1 MRLSIFSDYALR
13 VLMHAALRT
22 PELTTIDEVAQSFR
36 ISRNHLSKV
45 VHQLSR
51 HGFIL
56 TRRGIGGGFTLARPV
71 KKIILGEVIRITEG
85 DDTVIDCVTRKN
97 ESCVIFP
104 ACRLKGVL
112 AEAAQAFY
120 EALDKYTVHDLI
132 KQRPTMREL
141 LGI

>member
-13 VLMHAALRT
+13 VLMHAALQS
-22 PELTTIDEVAQSFR
+22 PELTTIDEVAHSFG

-45 VHQLSR
+45 VHQLSC
-51 HGFIL
+51 HGFIS
-56 TRRGIGGGFTLARPV
+56 TRRGIGGGFTLARPQ
-71 KKIILGEVIRITEG
+71 KEITLGEVVRLTEG

-104 ACRLKGVL
+104 ICRLKGVL

-120 EALDKYTVHDLI
+120 EVLDNYSVHDLVRR
-132 KQRPTMREL
+132 RPAMREL

>member
-13 VLMHAALRT
+13 VLMHAALRR
-22 PELTTIDEVAQSFR
+22 PELTTIDEVADAYG

-45 VHQLSR
+45 VHQLSQQN
-51 HGFIL
+51 FL
-56 TRRGIGGGFTLARPV
+56 STRRGIGGGFTLACDPRKLV
-71 KKIILGEVIRITEG
+71 IGDVIRFTEG
-85 DDTVIDCVTRKN
+85 DESVIDCMTRNN
-97 ESCVIFP
+97 EPCAIFP

-120 EALDKYTVHDLI
+120 NVLDRYTLQDLVR
-132 KQRPTMREL
+132 KPEMKEL